1 MATSYNCTI
10 KIPIIS
16 TWTNSGYYLWKQ
28 ISSSSGSGYSS
39 LTALLDDIVVTL
51 DTTYSSTTTYTQQ
64 LIGTYTYITF
74 KIRSMGIDPA
84 VSADDLVALSLL
96 DDDGGIFTGAFE
108 AVEVCNDCRD
118 VNIANCDELF
128 DLSGLNAET
137 GYKLVFTD
145 NQSNVQYTYFDS
157 TNEEGIITIDTTNF
171 PDGVFN
177 PYSTY
182 TVSIYD
188 NAGNPMV
195 LSMDAVEYDCYRLT
209 FTPNTV
215 VFD

>member
-1 MATSYNCTI
+1 
-10 KIPIIS
+10 
-16 TWTNSGYYLWKQ
+16 LWKQ
-28 ISSSSGSGYSS
+28 VTSGAGSGYGS

-96 DDDGGIFTGAFE
+96 DDDGGIFSGTFE
-108 AVEVCNDCRD
+108 AVEVCNDCKD
-118 VNIANCDELF
+118 VNIANCNQFFELT
-128 DLSGLNAET
+128 GLNPET

-145 NQSNVQYTYFDS
+145 NQSNVEYTYYYS
-157 TNEEGIITIDTTNF
+157 TSEQGVITIDTTYF

-177 PYSTY
+177 PYSSY
-182 TVSIYD
+182 TVSIFD
-188 NAGNPMV
+188 NSGNPMV
-195 LSMDAVEYDCYRLT
+195 LSLDAVEYDCYRLT
-209 FTPNTV
+209 FTPNTLV
-215 VFD
+215 YD

>member
-16 TWTNSGYYLWKQ
+16 TWTNSGYYLWRQ
-28 ISSSSGSGYSS
+28 ITSGSSSGYSS

-96 DDDGGIFTGAFE
+96 DDDGGIFSGTFE
-108 AVEVCNDCRD
+108 AVEVCNDCKD

-128 DLSGLNAET
+128 DLSGLNAESP
-137 GYKLVFTD
+137 YKLVFTD

-209 FTPNTV
+209 FTPNKV

>member
-16 TWTNSGYYLWKQ
+16 TWTNSGYYLLKQ
-28 ISSSSGSGYSS
+28 ITSGSGSGYSS

-96 DDDGGIFTGAFE
+96 DDDGGIFSGTFE
-108 AVEVCNDCRD
+108 AVEVCNDCKD
-118 VNIANCDELF
+118 VNIANCNQFFELT
-128 DLSGLNAET
+128 GLNPET

-145 NQSNVQYTYFDS
+145 NQSNVEYTYYYS
-157 TNEEGIITIDTTNF
+157 TSEQGVITIDTTYF

-177 PYSTY
+177 PYSSY
-182 TVSIYD
+182 TVSIFD
-188 NAGNPMV
+188 NSGNPMV
-195 LSMDAVEYDCYRLT
+195 LSLDAVEYDCYRLT
-209 FTPNTV
+209 FTPNTLV
-215 VFD
+215 YD